1 MCIIRLEQDFRTAR
15 MSNRISLLFVF
26 IFLLSLG
33 STAVFAQV
41 VVDDYV
47 AMKQY
52 KLDKNAVPI
61 SDLAVVDSLYM
72 FQGNVFTGTGYD
84 RYSINQLKSVQTFK
98 RGYIHGPYM
107 IWYPDGAPQLFT
119 NYIKGAPNG
128 RFMGWYA
135 DGRVIYNL
143 VLNQGKLA
151 GDYLLDSDD
160 SRQAAE
166 TDDTEK
172 EGTDNSD

>member
-1 MCIIRLEQDFRTAR
+1 
-15 MSNRISLLFVF
+15 MSNRINLLFVF

-52 KLDKNAVPI
+52 KLDHNAVLKSDI
-61 SDLAVVDSLYM
+61 SLVDSLYM
-72 FQGNVFTGTGYD
+72 YQGNVFTGIGYD
-84 RYSINQLKSVQTFK
+84 RYSNNQLKSVQVFK
-98 RGYIHGPYM
+98 KGYVHGPYM
-107 IWYPDGAPQLFT
+107 IWYPDGAPQLYT
-119 NYIKGAPNG
+119 NYYKGAPNG

-143 VLNQGKLA
+143 VLNQGKLG
-151 GDYLLDSDD
+151 GDYLFDSDE
-160 SRQAAE
+160 SRQ
-166 TDDTEK
+166 DDTADDLEK